1 MVTPLKFFLAVLAF
15 LAMLAVIALMV
26 LLPDT
31 GHFANIAH

>member
-1 MVTPLKFFLAVLAF
+1 MVTPLKFTLALVAF
-15 LAMLAVIALMV
+15 LAMLAVIGAMV

>member
-1 MVTPLKFFLAVLAF
+1 MVTPLKFFFAVLAF

-26 LLPDT
+26 LVPDT

>member
-26 LLPDT
+26 ILPDT